1 MVFNPRKFVAS
12 SVRPR
17 SRGKVYNFENDGG
30 KSTGPQCAL
39 SLNDEKVKQGI
50 HARRCAVLTS
60 KLLFIVF
67 SSRSIHLYARPD
79 LECTLGAARRCMFS
93 PEICRMCP
101 HRARAQRCLF
111 SKTGTLHKRGVEND
125 DASPSRKEVG
135 LNKHTHT
142 HTH

>member
-1 MVFNPRKFVAS
+1 M
-12 SVRPR
+12 
-17 SRGKVYNFENDGG
+17 
-30 KSTGPQCAL
+30 
-39 SLNDEKVKQGI
+39 
-50 HARRCAVLTS
+50 LTS

-101 HRARAQRCLF
+101 HRARARRCLF
-111 SKTGTLHKRGVEND
+111 SKTGTLTKRGVEND

-135 LNKHTHT
+135 LNSMMVNTMALAGYPFYTMQKQFLSQTLYGT
-142 HTH
+142 CQWDVFNPQKPLSPLKYTAS